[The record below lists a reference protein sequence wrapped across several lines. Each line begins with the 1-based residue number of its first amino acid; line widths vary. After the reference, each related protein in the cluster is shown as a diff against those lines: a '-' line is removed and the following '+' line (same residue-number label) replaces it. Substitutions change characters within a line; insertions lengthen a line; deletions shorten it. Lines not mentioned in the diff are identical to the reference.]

1 MATKAG
7 TLAKAATKETPV
19 KVTPKPI
26 KFIPADGVRAIFTT
40 KGGEELIG
48 TIENGVVY
56 RNIVR
61 GGCQVEDALYEG
73 VDEFDIRPAT
83 NEDVR
88 HLKVIQP

>member
-7 TLAKAATKETPV
+7 TLAKASTKETP
-19 KVTPKPI
+19 TKPSRY
-26 KFIPADGVRAIFTT
+26 IPADGVRAIFTT

-56 RNIVR
+56 RNVLR
-61 GGCQVEDALYEG
+61 GGCQVEDALFEG
-73 VDEFDIRPAT
+73 VDEFTIRPAT

-88 HLKVIQP
+88 HLKVMP